1 MTVLQPYQKRVGI
14 TLRRQTTMVDA
25 VRKRKGPAP
34 ERHDFQ
40 ARKVAKALRETV
52 PVRQQAQWARQEAEE
67 KIRDAVKREI
77 LLGEKRAIE
86 GYRTSRS
93 SIPPHM
99 QQRLK
104 ELEEIMKQM

>member
-1 MTVLQPYQKRVGI
+1 MI
-14 TLRRQTTMVDA
+14 DA
-25 VRKRKGPAP
+25 MKKRKGPVP

-52 PVRQQAQWARQEAEE
+52 PVRQQAQWARQTAEE
-67 KIRDAVKREI
+67 KIRDAVTRET

-104 ELEEIMKQM
+104 EVEHFLAQM

>member
-1 MTVLQPYQKRVGI
+1 MLGRDVKASEALVVLHSILLGCNKMTVLQPYQKRVGI

-52 PVRQQAQWARQEAEE
+52 PVRQQAQWAREDALE
-67 KIRDAVKREI
+67 KMRN
-77 LLGEKRAIE
+77 AI
-86 GYRTSRS
+86 
-93 SIPPHM
+93 
-99 QQRLK
+99 
-104 ELEEIMKQM
+104 

>member
-40 ARKVAKALRETV
+40 ARKAAKALRETV
-52 PVRQQAQWARQEAEE
+52 PVRQQAHWSRLQAEQ
-67 KIRDAVKREI
+67 KMRDAVQREA
-77 LLGEKRAIE
+77 LLGERRAMI
-86 GYRTSRS
+86 GYRTDGRFAPHIESRL
-93 SIPPHM
+93 
-99 QQRLK
+99 R
-104 ELEEIMKQM
+104 EIEGHL